1 MTAAN
6 HIGYF
11 AHLIDQGKMTKEEA
25 SKKLEELHRIDMEQD
40 EFDRQIVAMLHSGS
54 VLTKEQTDKLFTLA
68 EKPIKIELK
77 R

>member
-11 AHLIDQGKMTKEEA
+11 THLVEQGKITEDEA
-25 SKKLEELHRIDMEQD
+25 SKKLKELHEIDMKHD
-40 EFDRQIVAMLHSGS
+40 EFDRQMVAMLHFGS

-68 EKPIKIELK
+68 EKPIKIEF
-77 R
+77 